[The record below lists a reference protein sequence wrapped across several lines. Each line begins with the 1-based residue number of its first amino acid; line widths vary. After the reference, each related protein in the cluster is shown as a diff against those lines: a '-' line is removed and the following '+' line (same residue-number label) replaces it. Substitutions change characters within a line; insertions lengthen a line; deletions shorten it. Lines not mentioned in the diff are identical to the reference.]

1 MKTLFRSY
9 LMGGFECSTH
19 RLPNGKRL
27 DLIASTHHDKF
38 AEADYERLLEMGMKT
53 ARDGVRWHR
62 IEKEPYKYDFS
73 SLKQQIEA
81 VNKTE
86 IQIIWDFF
94 HYGFPDDLDIY
105 SQEFI
110 NRFAAFSRATAEYL
124 NSEINQTL
132 FICPVNEISFFSWAA
147 GEVGIFYPCSNG
159 KATS

>member
-53 ARDGVRWHR
+53 ARDGVRWHL

-81 VNKTE
+81 VNKTGM
-86 IQIIWDFF
+86 QIIWDFF

-110 NRFAAFSRATAEYL
+110 NSTVGAHYAHPGKLKFKDYNNPTEQEILWEENARYAAQSKRNVSFPATMQE
-124 NSEINQTL
+124 
-132 FICPVNEISFFSWAA
+132 F
-147 GEVGIFYPCSNG
+147 
-159 KATS
+159 